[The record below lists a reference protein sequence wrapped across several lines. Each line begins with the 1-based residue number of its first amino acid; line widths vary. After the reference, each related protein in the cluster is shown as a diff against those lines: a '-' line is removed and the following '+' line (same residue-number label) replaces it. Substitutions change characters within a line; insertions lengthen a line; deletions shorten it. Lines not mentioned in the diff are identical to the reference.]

1 MLKMPNVAMIRD
13 LSMRGKSKTMI
24 CKETGC
30 TFKTVSKYLEQND
43 FSTPVKVVKHRPTK
57 LDPYKDEIEKL
68 LLTNKKN
75 WYKQHLTGK
84 RLFTILKN
92 NHPELEVSYSAFT
105 RYLKRIRD
113 EEHREVGQDYSRLVW
128 HPGEAQAD
136 FGEADFKTYN
146 GEIKRYK
153 FFVLSFPYSNI
164 AFTQIFCGENVE
176 CVCQALINL
185 FEQIGCIPNRIV
197 FDNAT
202 GIGRRICNVLYENEI
217 FMRFR
222 THYHFFASFANPQAG
237 HEKGN
242 VESNV
247 GYIRRNLYTPLITL
261 PQDIESFNTGK
272 LFSLCN
278 SLMDTRMHYI
288 KKFPVTKLFEDD
300 KQVMSALPSKAFKA
314 IRQFPVKVNG
324 YSEVVLEKK
333 HLYKLGHVYRHK
345 SVIVVTSAWKVQVY
359 DVNGNFIE
367 SFDRQYGNERT
378 ETASLRTTINTVIN
392 KPNSWYNSRLRQGLG
407 DTNLLVQYIDSQ
419 KENKHVSHIFREIK
433 KTLELYD
440 FDMALHAAEQLIETR
455 QKLTTSNLIMFCSRL
470 QTGSPDLCINSTGV
484 DLNQY
489 NLLMSSKNELGTT
502 TQSTKTL
509 AEVAL

>member
-13 LSMRGKSKTMI
+13 LSMSGKSKTMI

-30 TFKTVSKYLEQND
+30 TFKTVSKYLKRED
-43 FSTPVKVVKHRPTK
+43 FSVPVKMVKHRPTK
-57 LDPYKDEIEKL
+57 LDPFKDEIEQL
-68 LLTNKKN
+68 LLANKKN

-84 RLFTILKN
+84 RVFMILQN
-92 NHPELEVSYSAFT
+92 NHPELDVSYSALT
-105 RYLKRIRD
+105 RYLKRIK
-113 EEHREVGQDYSRLVW
+113 EEQHIEIGQDYSRLVW

-136 FGEADFKTYN
+136 FGEADFTTHN

-176 CVCQALINL
+176 CVCQALITI
-185 FEQIGCIPNRIV
+185 FEQIGCVPNKIV

-202 GIGRRICNVLYENEI
+202 GIGRRICNVLHENEI

-222 THYHFFASFANPQAG
+222 IHYHFFASFANPNAG

-247 GYIRRNLYTPLITL
+247 GYIRRNLFTPLITL
-261 PQDIESFNTGK
+261 PQDIESFNK
-272 LFSLCN
+272 SKVFSLCN
-278 SLMDTRMHYI
+278 SLMNTRMHYI
-288 KKFPVTKLFEDD
+288 KKMPVTKLFEDD
-300 KQVMSALPSKAFKA
+300 KQVMSDLPSKAFKA

-324 YSEVVLEKK
+324 YSEVVLEKN

-345 SVIVVTSAWKVQVY
+345 SVIVVTSAWQVQVY
-359 DVNGNFIE
+359 DVTGNFIE

-378 ETASLRTTINTVIN
+378 ETASLRTTINAVIN
-392 KPNSWYNSRLRQGLG
+392 KPNSWYNSKLRDGLG
-407 DTNLLVQYIDSQ
+407 DKDPLVQYIDSQ
-419 KENKHVSHIFREIK
+419 KENKQVSHIFRELK
-433 KTLELYD
+433 KTIELYD
-440 FDMALHAAEQLIETR
+440 FDMALNAAEQLIENR

-489 NLLMSSKNELGTT
+489 NLLMSSKTKEELATET
-502 TQSTKTL
+502 SKTL
-509 AEVAL
+509 VEVAV